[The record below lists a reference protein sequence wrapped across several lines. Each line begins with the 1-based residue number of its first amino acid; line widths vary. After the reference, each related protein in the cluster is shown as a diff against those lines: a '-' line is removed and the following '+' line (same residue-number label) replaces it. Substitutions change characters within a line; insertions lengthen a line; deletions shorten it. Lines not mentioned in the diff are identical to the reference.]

1 MFEKMMPGKKY
12 PFIIWSDESGTHWW
26 SILNISPKSE
36 ILLIDSFGITGMKR
50 FIAQGNKKIIGKVL
64 KWLELSNRKDNKLT
78 LVKLKYSMNG
88 CDKLTEREINELL
101 ETAPNFCHL
110 IQSFAQNENI
120 TNFANLDAW
129 RSDTTFA
136 HDNLR
141 TFSNIF
147 LREFVFFPT
156 KTVNYTIRKNLQT
169 LLWRHY

>member
-64 KWLELSNRKDNKLT
+64 KWLELSNRKDNKLP

-88 CDKLTEREINELL
+88 CDKLTERGINELL
-101 ETAPNFCHL
+101 ETASDFCHL
-110 IQSFAQNENI
+110 IHSFAQNENI
-120 TNFANLDAW
+120 TNFANVWMLEDPMQLLHAI
-129 RSDTTFA
+129 TCGPFQIYFYE
-136 HDNLR
+136 NLF
-141 TFSNIF
+141 FS
-147 LREFVFFPT
+147 RQ
-156 KTVNYTIRKNLQT
+156 RQ
-169 LLWRHY
+169 